1 LAALAFSAETGRRM
15 TERPNRTAD
24 DHDTAVDAAASRAFA
39 EQYGGPNL
47 GPVAVVIPAYREAVS
62 IGSVVASIPS
72 EVLGLRVA
80 VLVIVDGPDEATAAA
95 ASASGACV
103 CAVPTNRG
111 QGAAL
116 RLGYALAYTHGARF
130 IVTID
135 ADGQY
140 DPREI
145 ADVLGPIVAGD
156 ADFVSGSRR
165 LGENLQGDRVRASGV
180 VLYAALI
187 RLLTGQRVT
196 DPSFGLRAMRS
207 EVPSSLTL
215 SQPQY
220 QAAELLVGAIMNDF
234 RVAERPATMHARTG
248 GASHKGANLVY
259 GWRFGNVIV
268 TTWRRERARARRRT
282 LT

>member
-1 LAALAFSAETGRRM
+1 MMDAEAREVTDA
-15 TERPNRTAD
+15 T
-24 DHDTAVDAAASRAFA
+24 VDAAASQSFA
-39 EQYGGPNL
+39 EQYGTPDL
-47 GPVAVVIPAYREAVS
+47 GPVAVVIPAYREAATV
-62 IGSVVASIPS
+62 GSVAESIPS
-72 EVLGLRVA
+72 EVAGLRVA
-80 VLVIVDGPDEATAAA
+80 VLVVVDGPDEATAAA
-95 ASASGACV
+95 ARASGAWV

-116 RLGYALAYTHGARF
+116 RLGYAMATAHGARF

-140 DPREI
+140 DAREI
-145 ADVLGPIVAGD
+145 ADVLGPIVAGE

-165 LGENLQGDRVRASGV
+165 LGTNLQGDRVRAFGV

-196 DPSFGLRAMRS
+196 DPSFGMRAMRS

-215 SQPQY
+215 TQPQY

-234 RVAERPATMHARTG
+234 RVAECPATMHARTG

-259 GWRFGNVIV
+259 GWKFGNVIV

-282 LT
+282 VT